1 MRESVR
7 IRNGAEGKIENEI
20 FRVREKRLAIAVA
33 APNDLAVAII
43 DAGDLRNA
51 CRRRK
56 RTKGDYFN
64 GQRKRAKGRDDF
76 RGVGNDD
83 HLVRRSRNDLLAQ
96 QRAATALDE
105 PQLPIQLVGPVNGQI
120 EMRRV
125 VAIGPG
131 SSEERRVGK
140 EWGGTG
146 SSRWWR

>member
-83 HLVRRSRNDLLAQ
+83 HLVRSSRNDLLAQ
-96 QRAATALDE
+96 QRAATARSEAHTSEL
-105 PQLPIQLVGPVNGQI
+105 QSL
-120 EMRRV
+120 MRTSYAV
-125 VAIGPG
+125 FCL
-131 SSEERRVGK
+131 K
-140 EWGGTG
+140 KTQQQTTMKLQ
-146 SSRWWR
+146 